1 MGKKM
6 MKHLTLLRFLV
17 VASLAILA
25 LAAMVTPL
33 PGQPTNWGNTLTA
46 IGSLG
51 YLVSL
56 ILILMGS
63 TKARWVF
70 LPSIVI
76 SLVGMPFAAYP
87 AGELNALYDLTMY
100 GSGFLNGAIAMLLHI
115 PDS

>member
-1 MGKKM
+1 M
-6 MKHLTLLRFLV
+6 MNHLTLLRILV

-25 LAAMVTPL
+25 VAAMATPI
-33 PGQPTNWGNTLTA
+33 PEQPANWGNTLTA

-56 ILILMGS
+56 VLILMGS

-70 LPSIVI
+70 LPSIAI
-76 SLVGMPFAAYP
+76 SLVGMQFAAYP

-100 GSGFLNGAIAMLLHI
+100 GSGFLNGAIALLIHK
-115 PDS
+115 PDA

>member
-1 MGKKM
+1 M
-6 MKHLTLLRFLV
+6 MNHLTLLRVLV
-17 VASLAILA
+17 VASLAILT

-33 PGQPTNWGNTLTA
+33 PGQPTWGNTLTA

>member
-1 MGKKM
+1 M
-6 MKHLTLLRFLV
+6 MNHLTLLRVLV

-33 PGQPTNWGNTLTA
+33 PGQPTWGNTLTA

-76 SLVGMPFAAYP
+76 SLAGMPFAAYP